1 MSVQSEINRIDS
13 AKDDIR
19 EAIIAKGVD
28 VPASTKIDGLAA
40 YVAQIQTGSPLHAW
54 TMKHTAGSS
63 FAIPYDTNGEAI
75 GTDNP
80 DSYGIYFIAGS
91 YEVKQRAYIGGWDTI
106 TQYHPTVCYVS
117 VTGDGIYIY
126 KIAEEG
132 TTNIDDIGAYDYNGV
147 LQWRLGNNSSTA
159 RNKGLFIVKMADL

>member
-1 MSVQSEINRIDS
+1 MSVQSEINRIDG

-19 EAIIAKGVD
+19 AAIIAKGVE
-28 VPASTKIDGLAA
+28 VPASAKIDEMAT

-54 TMKHTAGSS
+54 TMKHTAGSN
-63 FAIPYDTNGEAI
+63 FAIPYDANGESI
-75 GTDNP
+75 GTANP
-80 DSYGIYFIAGS
+80 DSYGVYFIAGS
-91 YEVKQRAYIGGWDTI
+91 YEVKQRAYIGGWDTV

-132 TTNIDDIGAYDYNGV
+132 ITNIDDLGACDIDGTLY
-147 LQWRLGNNSSTA
+147 WKLGNNSSVA
-159 RNKGLFIVKMADL
+159 KNKGLFIVKMADL